1 MKNVPA
7 EGCRTPEKD
16 VEHDNSSEDED
27 MSPEQKGINC
37 LTIIPFD
44 LILFMKSSNV
54 GMQFFLAIQKQFKE
68 KRKHHYNE
76 YSKVKLARE
85 LIEKEMAELEDDDNN
100 AGVNKQAIL

>member
-1 MKNVPA
+1 MFLQKVAELMKKMLNMTIA
-7 EGCRTPEKD
+7 RKTKTCRLSRK
-16 VEHDNSSEDED
+16 V
-27 MSPEQKGINC
+27 

-44 LILFMKSSNV
+44 SILFMSSNV
-54 GMQFFLAIQKQFKE
+54 GMQFFLAIQKQFKD

-76 YSKVKLARE
+76 YSKVRLARE

>member
-1 MKNVPA
+1 MKNVPS

-37 LTIIPFD
+37 YCLTIIPFD
-44 LILFMKSSNV
+44 SILFMSSDV

-85 LIEKEMAELEDDDNN
+85 MIEKEMAELEDDDN